1 MFIMEENTAEE
12 APVNPEV
19 QKEEKKKGFFEK
31 IKDKFSKKKE
41 AAEEAPEKKGFFEKV
56 KQKFK
61 KKEEEKP
68 EQQAEEETKQDEPIS
83 AAEETGEEKEQ
94 R

>member
-1 MFIMEENTAEE
+1 MPIMEENTAEE
-12 APVNPEV
+12 APVNPE
-19 QKEEKKKGFFEK
+19 EEKKKGFFEK

-41 AAEEAPEKKGFFEKV
+41 EAPEKKGFFEKV
-56 KQKFK
+56 KQKFRG
-61 KKEEEKP
+61 KEEVT
-68 EQQAEEETKQDEPIS
+68 TKQDEPIS